1 MNLIS
6 IRQRVARGAV
16 RRLPMG
22 LYSTLVGKA
31 ARTALPRPLR
41 KPLYA
46 AFARAVGADAGEAD
60 MSKLVE
66 SVGNGDAALLQDELT
81 RLASEGVEGIPIIRA
96 ILRRMTLLAR
106 LRAQVERGNSVDAV
120 MTAQGKSIFFK
131 EKGAVSKQLGRW
143 RSDLIAKSVTRLLEA
158 ERQMK
163 ASGAVGA
170 SAADEELFAIC
181 RQAARLR

>member
-1 MNLIS
+1 
-6 IRQRVARGAV
+6 
-16 RRLPMG
+16 
-22 LYSTLVGKA
+22 
-31 ARTALPRPLR
+31 
-41 KPLYA
+41 
-46 AFARAVGADAGEAD
+46 

-66 SVGNGDAALLQDELT
+66 SVGNGDSALLQDELT
-81 RLASEGVEGIPIIRA
+81 RLASEGVEGIPILRA

-120 MTAQGKSIFFK
+120 MASQGKSVFWK
-131 EKGAVSKQLGRW
+131 EKGAITRQVGRW
-143 RSDLIAKSVTRLLEA
+143 RSDLIAKSVSRLLEA

-170 SAADEELFAIC
+170 AAANEELFAIC